1 MAKTG
6 TLIVFSLIGAAIVY
20 QVVTRV
26 SQDALNVA
34 LGVMCGI
41 GASIPVS
48 VGLMIAMTRQRQQA
62 QAEYE
67 WRDEE
72 PTPAHLLSDP
82 MPQRIP
88 QPAPQQ
94 PQVIVIAPPQ
104 SQFAGGQFPQGLNLG
119 TMSWSNGQF
128 PYIEGNQAMEERN
141 WRIIG
146 EE

>member
-6 TLIVFSLIGAAIVY
+6 TLLVLSLIGAAIVY

-26 SQDALNVA
+26 STDALNVA
-34 LGVMCGI
+34 LGVACGI

-48 VGLMIAMTRQRQQA
+48 VGLMIAMTRQRQQV

-67 WRDEE
+67 WRDED
-72 PTPAHLLSDP
+72 PSRARFVSDAL
-82 MPQRIP
+82 PQHIP
-88 QPAPQQ
+88 QAPEK

-104 SQFAGGQFPQGLNLG
+104 GQFAAGQFPQGFNLG
-119 TMSWSNGQF
+119 AMPWTTPQY
-128 PYIEGNQAMEERN
+128 PYLEGNPAIEERN